1 MSLRDTIIAA
11 RDLREETV
19 EVPEWGAS
27 FRLVEMDGA
36 ERMGFDDESAGIKE
50 SGKKEDGLRLAA
62 RLLVRCIRD
71 ESGAR
76 VVGDDDADVLVKKNP
91 KVLMRLFRR
100 VAELNTATEKE
111 VEAAAGKSEGAP
123 SAG

>member
-11 RDLREETV
+11 RDLREEPV
-19 EVPEWGAS
+19 VVPEWGAT

-36 ERMGFDDESAGIKE
+36 ERMGFDDESAALKAD
-50 SGKKEDGLRLAA
+50 GKKEDGLRLAA

-71 ESGAR
+71 EAGAR
-76 VVGDDDADVLVKKNP
+76 VFADGDADVLVRKNP

-100 VAELNTATEKE
+100 AAEINTATEKE
-111 VEAAAGKSEGAP
+111 VESAAGKSEGAP